1 MTTVVENKKK
11 LTTVEENKKE
21 DSKEKELTGEQI
33 YYMLTLGNLVPVWRQ
48 AIASFL
54 FYKNTILLN
63 SIVLKYDTKNFKKFK
78 IAIDNKTFYMLL

>member
-21 DSKEKELTGEQI
+21 DSKEKRIDRRTDLL
-33 YYMLTLGNLVPVWRQ
+33 YVDSWNLVPVWRQ

-54 FYKNTILLN
+54 FL
-63 SIVLKYDTKNFKKFK
+63 
-78 IAIDNKTFYMLL
+78 

>member
-1 MTTVVENKKK
+1 MTTVVENKIDRRTD
-11 LTTVEENKKE
+11 LLYVDTW
-21 DSKEKELTGEQI
+21 
-33 YYMLTLGNLVPVWRQ
+33 NLVPVWRQ

-54 FYKNTILLN
+54 FYENTILLN